1 MRESRNRREPL
12 IPTKLPLYPWQKVET
27 DLFQIGKQH
36 YLIVVDYYS
45 RFPEVIKLSTTT
57 SQAVIS
63 ALKPIF
69 ARYGIP
75 ETFYSENGPQ
85 YQSGEF
91 KQFAKEYDFNRVT
104 SSPHFPQSNGLAERT
119 VQTVKKLLQDSD
131 PCLALF
137 NFRATPLPWC
147 RLCPSQLLMG
157 RPLRSN
163 LPSVQENLVPD
174 WSHLR
179 QFAQMDREYKLK
191 QKQDFDK
198 RHRTSQ
204 LPIIPDDTPVYV
216 ETEGQRASGVIV
228 GQDASPRLY
237 WVDTSNQVVRRNRRH
252 LVPRPDCSD
261 GLDSP
266 VGNLSPTPSPAPSRI
281 MTRSQTGTSIR
292 PPDWY
297 DPSPPNLSRKGDVV

>member
-1 MRESRNRREPL
+1 MFGSRIVIPHSLRERTLSKIHQGHQGIIRCCLRAKLSVWWPKMSQDIHRVVEKCSICMRESRNRREPL
-12 IPTKLPLYPWQKVET
+12 IPTKLPIYPWQKVGT

-45 RFPEVIKLSTTT
+45 HFPEVIKLSSTT

-75 ETFYSENGPQ
+75 EIVYSDNGPQ

-91 KQFAKEYDFNRVT
+91 KQFAREYDFNHVT
-104 SSPHFPQSNGLAERT
+104 SSPHFPWSNGLAERT
-119 VQTVKKLLQDSD
+119 VQTVKKLLQDSN
-131 PCLALF
+131 PCLALL

-163 LPSVQENLVPD
+163 LPSLQENLVPD

-179 QFAQMDREYKLK
+179 QFAQMD
-191 QKQDFDK
+191 
-198 RHRTSQ
+198 
-204 LPIIPDDTPVYV
+204 
-216 ETEGQRASGVIV
+216 
-228 GQDASPRLY
+228 
-237 WVDTSNQVVRRNRRH
+237 
-252 LVPRPDCSD
+252 
-261 GLDSP
+261 
-266 VGNLSPTPSPAPSRI
+266 
-281 MTRSQTGTSIR
+281 
-292 PPDWY
+292 
-297 DPSPPNLSRKGDVV
+297 